1 MENFVSK
8 FSSNETALEYS
19 KVPPAVIAGGL
30 DGALDFVQ
38 SNIDIVFVPDK
49 VL

>member
-1 MENFVSK
+1 MNFVSK
-8 FSSNETALEYS
+8 FSDSEQTLELS
-19 KVPPAVIAGGL
+19 KIPPAIIAGGL

-49 VL
+49 IL